1 MNKYIK
7 LKLDNQDLDIDAN
20 AGFPVVIDYQL
31 EDTQDFQK
39 KKSSEIIGLKIPAT
53 LNNQKVLNTFHNTS
67 VEDNTPNQSYR
78 NIKNIVAES
87 NGIEIFIGKA
97 IPKKATKRGKNPVSY
112 ELNCFGNN
120 GDWIIDLKDLTL
132 YELIKH
138 LTFTYDKTTIEN
150 SWNFDGMSEDL
161 PYVFAP
167 VKYGGWL
174 DPNDIIINL
183 DNTQSIGSNKNYS
196 IENMKPSLSI
206 YWILYWGFKK
216 AGYKI
221 QSNFFNTNY
230 FRRLVTPWTYGAF
243 LSSEGTKYEIHKFL
257 AKSYQERTF
266 TSDTWCNLL
275 VFDNVDSGCF
285 DNNNTITSGNY
296 TGNDELLTTVG
307 GFSFGGMFAG
317 GITIPSGTGGLGHG
331 GGDEMRWTY
340 NTPHYG
346 IIEAN
351 LLLTLDYSYRIDVAS
366 SCDLDVFWY
375 KKEAISGI
383 TTQIQH
389 DHIFNHEAPT
399 LGNTEGNDT
408 VDVPLSC
415 KVNDGDTI
423 ICKVWAGVNKS
434 KLANTARVTLKVSE
448 FKLDYF
454 KIPQGGN
461 ITFDTYLTFQKNKF
475 LDILKGVSDAFNLA
489 IQTDPINKIVII
501 EPSHDYSLTN
511 NLAIKNEGYFTKD
524 TINFQEDISED
535 STVELYDDNAREF
548 VFKFKDDTSDGALK
562 IVQDR
567 YQITLGSG
575 KYVFSERF
583 KAEKKE
589 FENSYFSPT
598 MHFLVDEFSS
608 ITGVAPQMICMVP
621 ENISNTSSSEAQNTF
636 LPKLTFYKGLVTGMG
651 GWKWEGV
658 EKTDYP
664 YMFAVNYKAGGEN
677 DPILSYSDEKIGQG
691 GSYVVG
697 KGLLKRFFWQ
707 RLAIMNNGQWL
718 STQFMLNNKDITN
731 WYHRER
737 IELDGELW
745 ELISIKGY
753 NSMSAKSTKCVLRKW
768 VPISQRELDNTY
780 PSEKS
785 VLTNAL
791 VIINPVSGSSST
803 EIDKIFDTQYNRLIC
818 LASDIPTP
826 Q

>member
-1 MNKYIK
+1 MNKYVKI
-7 LKLDNQDLDIDAN
+7 KLDNQDLDFDGK
-20 AGFPVVIDYQL
+20 AGFPIVIDYQL

-78 NIKNIVAES
+78 NIKNIVAEA
-87 NGIEIFIGKA
+87 NGAEIFIGKA
-97 IPKKATKRGKNPVSY
+97 IPKKATKRGKIPISY

-132 YELIKH
+132 FELMKH
-138 LTFTYDKTTIEN
+138 ISFTYDKTTIEN
-150 SWNFDGMSEDL
+150 SWNFDGTDENL

-167 VKYGGWL
+167 VKYGDWL
-174 DPNDIIINL
+174 DPVN
-183 DNTQSIGSNKNYS
+183 SNNRNYS
-196 IENMKPSLSI
+196 IDNMKPSLSV
-206 YWILYWGFKK
+206 YWLLYWGFQT

-257 AKSYQERTF
+257 AKSLDERTF

-275 VFDNVDSGCF
+275 VYDNVDSGCF
-285 DNNNTITSGNY
+285 DNNNTVANGNY
-296 TGNDELLTTVG
+296 TGNNELNGV
-307 GFSFGGMFAG
+307 
-317 GITIPSGTGGLGHG
+317 GHG

-340 NTPHYG
+340 NTPHFG
-346 IIEAN
+346 LIEVN
-351 LLLTLDYSYRIDVAS
+351 LLLTLDYSYRFDVNTNGE
-366 SCDLDVFWY
+366 LDVYWY
-375 KKEAISGI
+375 KKDAVSGA
-383 TTQIQH
+383 TTQIQYTR
-389 DHIFNHEAPT
+389 IFYHGE
-399 LGNTEGNDT
+399 NTEGQDT
-408 VDVPLSC
+408 VDVRLSQN
-415 KVNDGDTI
+415 VNNGDMI
-423 ICKVWAGVNKS
+423 ICRVWAGIDGDS
-434 KLANTARVTLKVSE
+434 SDIGYFGDTYRITLKVAE
-448 FKLDYF
+448 FSLEYF
-454 KIPQGGN
+454 KIPLGGEIN
-461 ITFDTYLTFQKNKF
+461 FDSYLTFQKNKF
-475 LDILKGVSDAFNLA
+475 LDLFKGVSDSFNLA
-489 IQTDPINKIVII
+489 IQTDPVNKIILI

-511 NLAIKNEGYFTKD
+511 NLAIKNEGYFTKN
-524 TINFQEDISED
+524 TLKLTEDISED

-562 IVQDR
+562 VVQDR
-567 YQITLGSG
+567 YQITLACA
-575 KYVFSERF
+575 KYLFSERF

-589 FENSYFSPT
+589 FENRYFSPV
-598 MHFLVDEFSS
+598 MHYFVDDFAKV
-608 ITGVAPQMICMVP
+608 TGISPQMICIVP

-636 LPKLTFYKGLVTGMG
+636 SPKLAFYKGLVSGVG

-658 EKTDYP
+658 NKTAYP
-664 YMFAVNYKAGGEN
+664 YMFAVNYKPGGDN
-677 DPILSYSDEKIGQG
+677 DPILSYSDEKIGQA

-718 STQFMLNNKDITN
+718 NTQFMLNNKDVTN

-737 IELDGELW
+737 IDLDGELW

-753 NSMSAKSTKCVLRKW
+753 NTMSSKSTKCVLRKW
-768 VPISQRELDNTY
+768 VPISKRELDNTF

-785 VLTNAL
+785 VLTSAL
-791 VIINPVSGSSST
+791 AVVNPVTGSTSST
-803 EIDKIFDTQYNRLIC
+803 EIDKVFDTQYNRLIC
-818 LASDIPTP
+818 LATDIPKP